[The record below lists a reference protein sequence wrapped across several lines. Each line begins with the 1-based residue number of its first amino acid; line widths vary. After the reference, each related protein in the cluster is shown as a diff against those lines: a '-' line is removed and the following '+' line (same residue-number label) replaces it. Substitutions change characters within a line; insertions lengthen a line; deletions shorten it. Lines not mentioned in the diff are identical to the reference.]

1 MAGIELLSDQGYRL
15 DGRKATEL
23 RKVQARLGVFA
34 QADGSAYLEQGNTKV
49 LAVVY
54 GPHEMRGSRSRT
66 LHDRAVI
73 NCQYSMATF
82 STAERKRRPHGDRK
96 STEMSLHL
104 KQTFEAAVMTQLF
117 PRSQIDIYVKILQS
131 DGGNYSVCVNAATL
145 AVIDAGIPMRDY
157 VCACTVGFVDETPL
171 ADLCYAEES
180 GGVSSLALAL
190 LPRGGQIA
198 LVQMDAR
205 LHQDHLETLIE
216 AATTACKGVSKV
228 LDEVV
233 RQHLQ
238 EASVLTGE

>member
-1 MAGIELLSDQGYRL
+1 
-15 DGRKATEL
+15 
-23 RKVQARLGVFA
+23 
-34 QADGSAYLEQGNTKV
+34 
-49 LAVVY
+49 
-54 GPHEMRGSRSRT
+54 MRGSRSRAR
-66 LHDRAVI
+66 HDRAVI

-117 PRSQIDIYVKILQS
+117 PRSQIDIYVKVSVVLMSSLLESWINEAALLCLMLKNPPCFQILQS

-180 GGVSSLALAL
+180 GGVSSLGLAL

-205 LHQDHLETLIE
+205 LHQDNLDALIE
-216 AATTACKGVSKV
+216 AAMTACKGVSKV

-238 EASVLTGE
+238 EASMLARDWEQIV

>member
-1 MAGIELLSDQGYRL
+1 
-15 DGRKATEL
+15 
-23 RKVQARLGVFA
+23 
-34 QADGSAYLEQGNTKV
+34 
-49 LAVVY
+49 
-54 GPHEMRGSRSRT
+54 MRGSRSRAR
-66 LHDRAVI
+66 HDRAVI

-117 PRSQIDIYVKILQS
+117 PRSQIDIYVKVNVVLMCSLLESCIIEAILLCMMLKNPPCFQILQS

-180 GGVSSLALAL
+180 GGVSSLGLAL

-205 LHQDHLETLIE
+205 LHQDNLDALIE
-216 AATTACKGVSKV
+216 AAMTACKGVSKV

-238 EASVLTGE
+238 EASMLARD